1 VIETIRNNMSERNR
15 TILDE
20 ETSMLGRVLKGQV
33 DEARSQVVR
42 AIRDLEASGAITVH
56 RAAEEEIEYVD

>member
-1 VIETIRNNMSERNR
+1 MSERNR
-15 TILDE
+15 TLLDE
-20 ETSMLGRVLKGQV
+20 ESSLLGRVLKGQV

-56 RAAEEEIEYVD
+56 RAVEEEVVYVD